1 MKLVDLVCAVLTIA
15 LTHFQLSNFHMVI
28 VCILSCKDD
37 YAADDD
43 QYEEKLKKET
53 LAFFMVAT

>member
-1 MKLVDLVCAVLTIA
+1 MLENISTCDMKVALDL
-15 LTHFQLSNFHMVI
+15 NGI
-28 VCILSCKDD
+28 VVSSCSFLAGLKDD

>member
-1 MKLVDLVCAVLTIA
+1 MY
-15 LTHFQLSNFHMVI
+15 FESEQ
-28 VCILSCKDD
+28 DD

-53 LAFFMVAT
+53 LAFFMLAT

>member
-1 MKLVDLVCAVLTIA
+1 MH
-15 LTHFQLSNFHMVI
+15 HFLFGWTQ
-28 VCILSCKDD
+28 DD